1 LTAPM
6 RLRAADALT
15 VVEIDGES
23 VVYDDA
29 TGNLHHLNPTATVV
43 FSLCDGTATAREL
56 ATEIAEAFEQPA
68 DEVERQI
75 RRLLR
80 ELRSQG
86 LLVPA
91 TRERVGATGGADG

>member
-1 LTAPM
+1 MTAPL
-6 RLRAADALT
+6 RLRARDDLT

-23 VVYDDA
+23 VVYDEA

-43 FSLCDGTATAREL
+43 FSLCDGTVSAREL
-56 ATEIAEAFEQPA
+56 AVEIAEAFEQPA
-68 DEVERQI
+68 DQIERQV

-86 LLVPA
+86 LVVA
-91 TRERVGATGGADG
+91 RTGGRDG